1 MISIPIISDF
11 DSAGIKR
18 AQREFK
24 QLETVGEK
32 AQFAIKKAA
41 VPAAAALG
49 AVVAVIGDSVKAAIE
64 DEAAQASLARQIKAS
79 SGATDSQVASVEKYI
94 SSLAKSA
101 AISDDEAR
109 PAFQKLI
116 VATKDV
122 TKATDLMN
130 LATDVAAATGKPLV
144 DVTDALAKAYAGNMK
159 GLNSLSPEIK
169 GMIKDGASLAD
180 VQKVLEANFGGAGEA
195 AANTAAGGMKKL
207 GIAFGETKESIGQ
220 AFLPIMEKVLPV
232 VQKFADWAEKN
243 PELLAAVIAGM
254 GILAGS
260 ILAVNAA
267 MMLNPAVAITAGIL
281 ALGAAV
287 IYAYKKFE
295 GFREVVRVVV
305 NSIAGYIEGMVNGFI
320 KAINLVIYGIN
331 LVKPGKDIKMLQEIT
346 LGRMAE
352 PVAPS
357 DPGMNG
363 SANIAERNNN
373 ATINVYGGDP
383 NQVVQALQSYMRQN
397 GSVPIKVSNIF

>member
-1 MISIPIISDF
+1 V
-11 DSAGIKR
+11 
-18 AQREFK
+18 Q
-24 QLETVGEK
+24 
-32 AQFAIKKAA
+32 
-41 VPAAAALG
+41 
-49 AVVAVIGDSVKAAIE
+49 
-64 DEAAQASLARQIKAS
+64 
-79 SGATDSQVASVEKYI
+79 SVESYI

-109 PAFQKLI
+109 PAFQKLV

-122 TKATDLMN
+122 TKATELMN

-144 DVTDALAKAYAGNMK
+144 DVSEALSKGYAGNMK
-159 GLNSLSPEIK
+159 ALGALSPEIK
-169 GMIKDGASLAD
+169 AMIKDGASLAD

-220 AFLPIMEKVLPV
+220 AFLPIMEKLLPV
-232 VQKFADWAEKN
+232 VQKFSDWAEKN

-281 ALGAAV
+281 ALGVAIVA
-287 IYAYKKFE
+287 AYKKFE
-295 GFREVVRVVV
+295 GFREVVRTVV
-305 NSIAGYIEGMVNGFI
+305 NAAAGYFEFMINGWI
-320 KAINLVIYGIN
+320 KAVNLIIYGLN
-331 LVKPGKDIKMLQEIT
+331 LLKPGKDIKMLQEISI
-346 LGRMAE
+346 GRMAE
-352 PVAPS
+352 PVEPS
-357 DPGMNG
+357 DPGRNG

-373 ATINVYGGDP
+373 VNISVYGGDP
-383 NQVVQALQSYMRQN
+383 NQVVEALRSYMRQN